1 MHEAGVERFR
11 DNEVVV
17 VAGPH
22 DLLLVLN
29 DEEWYTHLVIGAKA
43 STLPDPPLDLVN

>member
-1 MHEAGVERFR
+1 MHQRHHDRRLEHMHEAGVERFR

-29 DEEWYTHLVIGAKA
+29 DEE
-43 STLPDPPLDLVN
+43 